1 MKDLINAII
10 FIGMIKGALIM
21 TVFFIIGLC
30 IGDYI
35 ERKKDNDKK

>member
-1 MKDLINAII
+1 MKALINAII

-21 TVFFIIGLC
+21 TVIFIIGLKVE
-30 IGDYI
+30 DYI

>member
-1 MKDLINAII
+1 MKALINGLI

-21 TVFFIIGLC
+21 SVFFIIGLW
-30 IGDYI
+30 IEDYI